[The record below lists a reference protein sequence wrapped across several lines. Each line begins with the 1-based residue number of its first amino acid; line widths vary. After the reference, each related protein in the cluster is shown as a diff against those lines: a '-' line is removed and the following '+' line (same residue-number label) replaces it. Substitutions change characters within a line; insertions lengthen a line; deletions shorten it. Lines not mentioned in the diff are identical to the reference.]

1 MKIRDC
7 GVPPALLL
15 GPVIRHIRHKFLV
28 MYDFWFIVTCGIILT
43 ILWFTVGFL
52 GARRSDERRRRKM
65 ARQRAQAARTSS
77 ECDLEITQV
86 NPENDLEITISFPN
100 PVTAP
105 RDRIIEYLEQETS
118 LAVLQRYIE
127 VARDCQAPYKTLR
140 LIEKRITQL
149 EKEHRKDDSITFFD
163 YLGSKLGL

>member
-1 MKIRDC
+1 
-7 GVPPALLL
+7 
-15 GPVIRHIRHKFLV
+15 
-28 MYDFWFIVTCGIILT
+28 MYDLWFIVTCGIILT
-43 ILWFTVGFL
+43 ILWFIVGFL
-52 GARRSDERRRRKM
+52 SARRSDERRRRKM

-105 RDRIIEYLEQETS
+105 RERIIEYLEQETS
-118 LAVLQRYIE
+118 LVVLQRYIE

-140 LIEKRITQL
+140 LIEKRITQV
-149 EKEHRKDDSITFFD
+149 EQEHRKDDSITFFD

>member
-1 MKIRDC
+1 
-7 GVPPALLL
+7 
-15 GPVIRHIRHKFLV
+15 
-28 MYDFWFIVTCGIILT
+28 MYDLWFIVTCGIILT

-100 PVTAP
+100 PVTAS
-105 RDRIIEYLEQETS
+105 RDRIIDYLERETS

-140 LIEKRITQL
+140 LIEKRITQV
-149 EKEHRKDDSITFFD
+149 EQEHRKDDSITFFD

>member
-1 MKIRDC
+1 
-7 GVPPALLL
+7 
-15 GPVIRHIRHKFLV
+15 

-43 ILWFTVGFL
+43 ILWFIVGFL
-52 GARRSDERRRRKM
+52 SARRSDERRRRKM

-77 ECDLEITQV
+77 EYDLEITQV

-100 PVTAP
+100 PVTAS
-105 RDRIIEYLEQETS
+105 RDRETS

-140 LIEKRITQL
+140 LIEKRITQV
-149 EKEHRKDDSITFFD
+149 EQEHRKDDSITFFD

>member
-1 MKIRDC
+1 
-7 GVPPALLL
+7 
-15 GPVIRHIRHKFLV
+15 
-28 MYDFWFIVTCGIILT
+28 
-43 ILWFTVGFL
+43 
-52 GARRSDERRRRKM
+52 M

-127 VARDCQAPYKTLR
+127 VARAYQAPYKTLR
-140 LIEKRITQL
+140 LIEKRITQV
-149 EKEHRKDDSITFFD
+149 EQEHRKDDSITFFD